1 MTLSLP
7 PELAD
12 FTAWFWL
19 AAGGLV
25 FFLGGIVKGTLGVG
39 LPLVVVPL
47 LSLGLPTS
55 LAISLMVVPVL
66 AANAWQTYDNRSSR
80 GNMRR
85 FAPLV
90 ISLVISMAATVSM
103 TLGLSASA
111 LNAMMAI
118 AVLVAV
124 ALMALN
130 SPFSLAGPL
139 EKPVGVLVGALAGI
153 LGGVSSLTGPII
165 ISYLMALKLK
175 REEFIGSVS
184 VIYLFGLVP
193 LYASLAFHGRLQWS
207 HLVISTIAMV
217 PIMLGMALGKC
228 LRGRISE
235 EWFRR
240 TLLLFLL
247 GIAFALLLK

>member
-1 MTLSLP
+1 MTLVLP
-7 PELAD
+7 PELVGMS
-12 FTAWFWL
+12 AWLWL
-19 AAGGLV
+19 AGGLA

-39 LPLVVVPL
+39 LPLIVVPL

-66 AANAWQTYDNRSSR
+66 ASNAWQTYDSRASR

-90 ISLVISMAATVSM
+90 ISLMISMAATVSV
-103 TLGLSASA
+103 TLALSASA
-111 LNAMMAI
+111 LNTMMAV

-124 ALMALN
+124 TLMTVN
-130 SPFSLAGPL
+130 SQFSLAGPK
-139 EKPVGVLVGALAGI
+139 EKPVGVVVGALAGI

-165 ISYLMALKLK
+165 ISYLMTLKLK

-184 VIYLFGLVP
+184 VIYLFGAIP
-193 LYASLAFHGRLQWS
+193 LYATLAFHGRLQWT
-207 HLVISTIAMV
+207 HLVISTLAMA
-217 PIMLGMALGKC
+217 PIVMGMLIGKH
-228 LRGRISE
+228 LRGRIRE

-240 TLLLFLL
+240 VLLLFLL
-247 GIAFALLLK
+247 GIALALVLK